1 MSFGGE
7 TVYIVSVGEDL
18 SNRDVFKNPAKVRAE
33 TAVRGC
39 RFRPLNSK
47 ERNDMTT
54 AKEKKDSLGERVADP
69 WKLTAPPVPAV
80 MNAKNTDELKFNG
93 NTFQLI
99 GVPRVFTDFSGRP
112 YKVTI
117 VVERYLG

>member
-7 TVYIVSVGEDL
+7 TVVIVTVGENL
-18 SNRDVFKNPAKVRAE
+18 AVRDEFNKPAKTRVE
-33 TAVRGC
+33 QFVRGC

-80 MNAKNTDELKFNG
+80 MNASNLDELVFRG
-93 NTFQLI
+93 DRYQLI
-99 GVPRVFTDFSGRP
+99 GLPRIFTDFSGRP

>member
-7 TVYIVSVGEDL
+7 TVAIVTVGEDL
-18 SNRDVFKNPAKVRAE
+18 NDRDRYQKPKKTRIE
-33 TAVRGC
+33 TAVSGC

-54 AKEKKDSLGERVADP
+54 AKEKKDMGEKVADP

-93 NTFQLI
+93 ITYQLL
-99 GVPRVFTDFSGRP
+99 GVPRVFSDFSGRP

-117 VVERYLG
+117 IVERWLG

>member
-7 TVYIVSVGEDL
+7 TVTLVSVGE
-18 SNRDVFKNPAKVRAE
+18 NPAVRDRYKNPERTRTE

-54 AKEKKDSLGERVADP
+54 SKEKKDLGERVADP

-80 MNAKNTDELKFNG
+80 LNAKNTDELVFQG
-93 NTFQLI
+93 MTFQLL
-99 GVPRVFTDFSGRP
+99 GVPRVFSDFSGRP
-112 YKVTI
+112 FKVTI

>member
-7 TVYIVSVGEDL
+7 TVAIVTVGEDV
-18 SNRDVFKNPAKVRAE
+18 SIRDENGQPQKTRVEATVS
-33 TAVRGC
+33 GC

-93 NTFQLI
+93 ITYQLI
-99 GVPRVFTDFSGRP
+99 GVPRVFSDFSGRA

-117 VVERYLG
+117 IVERYLG